1 MKYTMILFLSLCTVV
16 AFAQPDRDEPK
27 RSEKVDALKRAY
39 LTTEL
44 ALTPVEAEKFWP
56 VYNAHEETQKT
67 HRKELKKVMEKME
80 AVGEN
85 QKAFES
91 LNNEISA
98 LRMKEVEEDSNF
110 MIACSKVIG
119 VQKTAKLP
127 GIEREFHK
135 ILLEEVGKKGGHP
148 GPPPGGRP
156 PHGPR
161 HRSME

>member
-1 MKYTMILFLSLCTVV
+1 MKNTIILFLSLCSVV

-27 RSEKVDALKRAY
+27 RSEKVEALKRAY

-56 VYNAHEETQKT
+56 VYNAHDETQKT

-127 GIEREFHK
+127 SIEREFHK
-135 ILLEEVGKKGGHP
+135 IVLEEVGKKGGHP

-161 HRSME
+161 YRSME

>member
-1 MKYTMILFLSLCTVV
+1 MRNTLILFLSLCSVV

-27 RSEKVDALKRAY
+27 RSEKVEALKRAY
-39 LTTEL
+39 ITSEL

-56 VYNAHEETQKT
+56 VYHAHEETQKT
-67 HRKELKKVMEKME
+67 HRKDLKKVMEKMD

-98 LRMKEVEEDSNF
+98 LRVKEVEEDSNF

-135 ILLEEVGKKGGHP
+135 VLLEEVGRKGGHP

-156 PHGPR
+156 AHGPR
-161 HRSME
+161 HKNVD

>member
-1 MKYTMILFLSLCTVV
+1 MKKTMILILCICTLG

-27 RSEKVDALKRAY
+27 RSEKVEALKRAY
-39 LTTEL
+39 LTKEL
-44 ALTPVEAEKFWP
+44 ELNSVEAEKFWP

-67 HRKELKKVMEKME
+67 HRKELKKVMDKMD

-98 LRMKEVEEDSNF
+98 LRVKEVEEDSNF

-127 GIEREFHK
+127 NIEREFRK
-135 ILLEEVGKKGGHP
+135 VLLEEVGKRGGHS
-148 GPPPGGRP
+148 GTPPGGRP

-161 HRSME
+161 HKNVD

>member
-1 MKYTMILFLSLCTVV
+1 MKNTMILFLSLCSVV

-27 RSEKVDALKRAY
+27 RSEKVEALKRAY

-56 VYNAHEETQKT
+56 VYNAHDETQKT

-127 GIEREFHK
+127 AIEREFHK

-148 GPPPGGRP
+148 GPPPGGRR

-161 HRSME
+161 HRAME

>member
-1 MKYTMILFLSLCTVV
+1 MKNTMILFLSLCSVI

-27 RSEKVDALKRAY
+27 RSEKVEALKRAFI
-39 LTTEL
+39 TSEL

-67 HRKELKKVMEKME
+67 HRKDLKKVMEKMD

-127 GIEREFHK
+127 SIEREFHK
-135 ILLEEVGKKGGHP
+135 ILLDEVGKKGGHP

-156 PHGPR
+156 PHGPK
-161 HRSME
+161 HRNEN

>member
-1 MKYTMILFLSLCTVV
+1 MKYTMILFLSLCSLV

-56 VYNAHEETQKT
+56 VYNAHDETQKT

-127 GIEREFHK
+127 AIEREFHK

-148 GPPPGGRP
+148 GPPPGGRR

-161 HRSME
+161 HRAME